1 MTADEIVAWVR
12 SHHYAEDDR
21 HSIED
26 MAKFRTLVEEVTR
39 LRMAVH
45 DSRASTVA
53 RMRDE
58 VATLQAENAMLRA
71 QIANSARRSA

>member
-1 MTADEIVAWVR
+1 VTADDVLAWVR
-12 SHHYAEDDR
+12 DHRYAEDDR

-26 MAKFRTLVEEVTR
+26 MAKFRLLAEEVRR
-39 LRMAVH
+39 LRLSVH

-58 VATLQAENAMLRA
+58 VAALEAENAMLRA
-71 QIANSARRSA
+71 QLGSRVEEQT